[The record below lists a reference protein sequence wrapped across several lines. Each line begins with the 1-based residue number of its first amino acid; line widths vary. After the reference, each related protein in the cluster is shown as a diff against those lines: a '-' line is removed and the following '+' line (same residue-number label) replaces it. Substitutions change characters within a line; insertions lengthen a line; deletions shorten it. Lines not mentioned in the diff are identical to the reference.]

1 MTYSRH
7 TRCPTFVSEDVYGFQ
22 PTPTGESSYC
32 RPSSRP
38 APSPP
43 YEAPMSE
50 AELQAERLVIL
61 TEEQSLLEEAT
72 RLSLTPSDISGHRA
86 YLVRLTAHTDR
97 IRAFHGA
104 LFPAHTGRLP
114 TPPVDRRQDRLQLAP
129 CAACEHDDVRVILR
143 TPHLLYLRCYAC
155 THLWT
160 VPKPGQ
166 FTWTGTNMPTHG
178 PAQAGG

>member
-1 MTYSRH
+1 MANSHH
-7 TRCPTFVSEDVYGFQ
+7 TRCPTCASEEVYGFQ
-22 PTPTGESSYC
+22 PASTEQCLYSS
-32 RPSSRP
+32 PS
-38 APSPP
+38 
-43 YEAPMSE
+43 
-50 AELQAERLVIL
+50 
-61 TEEQSLLEEAT
+61 
-72 RLSLTPSDISGHRA
+72 
-86 YLVRLTAHTDR
+86 
-97 IRAFHGA
+97 
-104 LFPAHTGRLP
+104 PAHTGRLP
-114 TPPVDRRQDRLQLAP
+114 TPPADRRQDRLQLAP